1 MESIVFLTTFSA
13 FLTTPYITARPKALM
28 SRMKEHGNKLS
39 RMKESQTWFTIK
51 LDDQVYRVHRVVQS
65 DESVVFIVDLGD
77 QKIKLFRDE
86 NDNWIGDAE
95 QHIID
100 SIGRAI
106 EEA

>member
-1 MESIVFLTTFSA
+1 
-13 FLTTPYITARPKALM
+13 
-28 SRMKEHGNKLS
+28 
-39 RMKESQTWFTIK
+39 
-51 LDDQVYRVHRVVQS
+51 
-65 DESVVFIVDLGD
+65 VFIVNLGD